1 MMPADSPIQL
11 FSFFSLS
18 CSIEILNHR
27 HKPVASLQTAQEEVA
42 RTISIPLIM
51 FVLLLKQN
59 LLGRHATIT
68 IEVCVKY
75 IYAFIMHRHHNCLK
89 SEQYWYS
96 PHSTTF
102 HRYPTPG

>member
-75 IYAFIMHRHHNCLK
+75 IYAFIMHRHLK
-89 SEQYWYS
+89 LREI
-96 PHSTTF
+96 
-102 HRYPTPG
+102 